1 MFGGGDMV
9 NIEKLK
15 ELRLKKDM
23 TQIELGLAAGISQS
37 HYSMIENGKDAPS
50 IKRLAAI
57 ANALGCSVKDL
68 VTDDD

>member
-1 MFGGGDMV
+1 
-9 NIEKLK
+9 
-15 ELRLKKDM
+15 M
-23 TQIELGLAAGISQS
+23 TQIEIELAAGSSQS

>member
-1 MFGGGDMV
+1 M
-9 NIEKLK
+9 
-15 ELRLKKDM
+15 
-23 TQIELGLAAGISQS
+23 IELGLAAGISQS

-68 VTDDD
+68 VVDE